1 MKRLAWVVLLT
12 AIVVSDAFAFISRQ
26 YSIEEV
32 IEESTHILFGSV
44 ESVDRGK
51 QRVVLAVD
59 RYIKGQPEFQRI
71 KVNVAVGQVLKG
83 KTSPAMLL
91 EKTRAKEPA
100 IVCYENKGGS
110 LACLVYTSGT
120 WFQAFGRAKP
130 DLSKVW
136 WNYTHIEIHMPRTY
150 QGSVEQLQDIVM
162 AEVSGVEGFGAAD
175 GARVLALV
183 GTGSTHEIGVLRTVA
198 EVGEWKVSLRQT
210 SDPNLPMLE
219 DADVLWLGFREI
231 DRNGHHLR
239 RAAENRIQAF
249 VERGGVVVVSGQDY
263 DVDQPM
269 RTGWTP
275 EAIEGSEI
283 NAMPVT
289 ATGDLGELLQSPR
302 QVDPRQIVIDD
313 AWVNASAKYTVG
325 LQTEDRKNIVLA
337 RLQHGDGLYLLAA
350 LRNDGQQSVDANRPL
365 MENLLHYGVRWA
377 MTHAPKPAKVLA
389 LGGSLSVHEVAA
401 LRGVGKVGE
410 WRVTVTETTDTSLP
424 GLDDA
429 DVLWLGFRTVDR
441 DGHHLNPS
449 TENRIRAFVQGGGV
463 VIVSGQDYDVDQ
475 PMRTGW
481 TPEQIDGSEINPMP
495 VRSAGA
501 LEKLLVEPRRV
512 DIGRLVIDDA
522 WKNASDKYSV
532 ALRTEDG
539 QNIVLAELRHGDGLY
554 LIVALKN
561 DQPQSV
567 EANRPL
573 MENLIH
579 YGVHW
584 AMRRVGGS

>member
-1 MKRLAWVVLLT
+1 
-12 AIVVSDAFAFISRQ
+12 
-26 YSIEEV
+26 
-32 IEESTHILFGSV
+32 
-44 ESVDRGK
+44 
-51 QRVVLAVD
+51 
-59 RYIKGQPEFQRI
+59 
-71 KVNVAVGQVLKG
+71 VNVAVGQVLKG

-91 EKTRAKEPA
+91 EKTREKEPV
-100 IVCYENKGGS
+100 IVFYEHKGGS
-110 LACLVYTSGT
+110 LACLVYTNDT

-162 AEVSGVEGFGAAD
+162 AEVSGVQGFGAAD

-210 SDPNLPMLE
+210 SDTNLPMLE

-289 ATGDLGELLQSPR
+289 AAGDLGELLQSPR

-584 AMRRVGGS
+584 AMRRAGGS

>member
-1 MKRLAWVVLLT
+1 M
-12 AIVVSDAFAFISRQ
+12 
-26 YSIEEV
+26 
-32 IEESTHILFGSV
+32 
-44 ESVDRGK
+44 
-51 QRVVLAVD
+51 
-59 RYIKGQPEFQRI
+59 
-71 KVNVAVGQVLKG
+71 
-83 KTSPAMLL
+83 
-91 EKTRAKEPA
+91 
-100 IVCYENKGGS
+100 
-110 LACLVYTSGT
+110 
-120 WFQAFGRAKP
+120 
-130 DLSKVW
+130 
-136 WNYTHIEIHMPRTY
+136 
-150 QGSVEQLQDIVM
+150 
-162 AEVSGVEGFGAAD
+162 SGVQGFGAAD

-183 GTGSTHEIGVLRTVA
+183 GTGSTHEIGVLRKVA

-210 SDPNLPMLE
+210 SAPNLPMLE

-239 RAAENRIQAF
+239 RTAENRIQAF